1 MTRGLAALALV
12 PLLGLG
18 CAATPAPVEVPA
30 SAPAPAGATA
40 SGPDPAPDPASGP
53 ASAPSP
59 DGAPATSAP
68 EPVPA
73 TASRARPAP
82 APPRPARIGTLGDP
96 GLVETSGLASS
107 PRDALALWAVNDS
120 GAGPVL
126 HALDLEGG
134 PLGRVRIDVD
144 ARDWEDLASATLGG
158 VPTLIVADTGD
169 NRRRHDVA
177 RLHLVAEPDFP
188 TAPDDEVPVPGP
200 YATLVFGYEDGPQD
214 VESVAHADGAF
225 WLLSKAPPANGAPV
239 PAGVYRLDASAET
252 IAAATDAR
260 ARGVEPEP
268 LVARRVATMAPR
280 PRNLAARL
288 ALSLA
293 GVDLNHPTALDIDVA
308 RGIAW
313 VLTYSEVLRFDRRND
328 EPWSETLARPG
339 RAVHVHGLAQAEAL
353 AATPGGLV
361 VLTSEGRGAALVGL
375 VAR

>member
-1 MTRGLAALALV
+1 MPG
-12 PLLGLG
+12 
-18 CAATPAPVEVPA
+18 
-30 SAPAPAGATA
+30 
-40 SGPDPAPDPASGP
+40 
-53 ASAPSP
+53 
-59 DGAPATSAP
+59 
-68 EPVPA
+68 PVPA
-73 TASRARPAP
+73 TAPRTRPAP
-82 APPRPARIGTLGDP
+82 DPPRPARIGSLGDP

-126 HALDLEGG
+126 HALDLAGG

-158 VPTLIVADTGD
+158 VPTLVVADTGD
-169 NRRRHDVA
+169 NRRRRDAA

-188 TAPDDEVPVPGP
+188 ETGSGEAVPVPGP

-225 WLLSKAPPANGAPV
+225 WLLSKAPPEDGASV
-239 PAGVYRLDASAET
+239 PAGVYRLDASGEA

-280 PRNLAARL
+280 PWNLAARL

-293 GVDLNHPTALDIDVA
+293 GVDLNHPTALDIDAA

-313 VLTYSEVLRFDRRND
+313 VLTYSEVLRFDREGD

-361 VLTSEGRGAALVGL
+361 VLTSEGRDAALVGL